1 MKNLVVAR
9 MKIRNINFNNVRS
22 RVYIYENSEDA
33 LYLIAIPELNWSL
46 EVDITLNEDDL
57 KEEIVIHLFTLI
69 DESLANTI
77 AEDIIERI
85 FEN

>member
-1 MKNLVVAR
+1 MKNLVVSR
-9 MKIRNINFNNVRS
+9 MKIRDINFNNVRS
-22 RVYIYENSEDA
+22 HVYIYENSEDA
-33 LYLIAIPELNWSL
+33 FYLIAIPELNWSL

-69 DESLANTI
+69 DESSANTI